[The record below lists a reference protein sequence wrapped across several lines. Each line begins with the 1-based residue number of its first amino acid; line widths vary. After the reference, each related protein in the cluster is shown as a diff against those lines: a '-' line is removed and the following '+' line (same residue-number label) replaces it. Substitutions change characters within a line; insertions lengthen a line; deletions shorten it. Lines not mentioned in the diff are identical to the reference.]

1 MKQSLVKLLA
11 ALVDHMDLLTS
22 QHQQNSR
29 VLIEALEEWEL
40 QIEQE
45 CGSPAVVKNASLV
58 KAYQGLDAMEQRL
71 QFLRKALYSVSEL
84 VEHGGQEDYPNSLD
98 EMMLNLARMSPVSTD
113 SRFYTQRP
121 ERVGGAS
128 ADTIDGVEGS
138 VVLFDDEDVPTQINS
153 RQNI

>member
-1 MKQSLVKLLA
+1 MKQSVAKLLA

-45 CGSPAVVKNASLV
+45 CGSPAVVKNVSLV

-84 VEHGGQEDYPNSLD
+84 VEHGGQEDCPNSLD
-98 EMMLNLARMSPVSTD
+98 EMMQNLARMSPVSTD
-113 SRFYTQRP
+113 GRFYTQRR
-121 ERVGGAS
+121 ESREEGAS
-128 ADTIDGVEGS
+128 VDVVDDVEGS
-138 VVLFDDEDVPTQINS
+138 VILFDDEDVPTQINS
-153 RQNI
+153 RQN